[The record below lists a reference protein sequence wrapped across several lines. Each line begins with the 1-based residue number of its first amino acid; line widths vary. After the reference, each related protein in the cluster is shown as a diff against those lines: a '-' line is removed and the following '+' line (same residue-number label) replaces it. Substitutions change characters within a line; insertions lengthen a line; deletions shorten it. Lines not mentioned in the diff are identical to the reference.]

1 MTQEVILRVMVKAN
15 KAQRDLAEF
24 DQDVAGEY
32 TVVLPPDAP
41 REHYEAIAL
50 DAFSGDI
57 PVECPEDFDLTVTD
71 SAGKI
76 VTDSLSGTA
85 YEHDTWALSV
95 EKTY

>member
-1 MTQEVILRVMVKAN
+1 MPLSAALIVICLTPLN
-15 KAQRDLAEF
+15 KPFLN
-24 DQDVAGEY
+24 
-32 TVVLPPDAP
+32 
-41 REHYEAIAL
+41 
-50 DAFSGDI
+50 I